1 MKKRISTR
9 VVCLLL
15 AAIMLTGVLTVSAIN
30 GSPYENLK
38 NAAFNALFYENFT
51 VEGDFAIHIDGQ
63 LHERVWL
70 TAYYNEERDFITGGM
85 ESPWRLELLYA
96 HMQDMLQDMP
106 MDIYRYLTHDVLLE
120 LINDI
125 PLDILQDIAGGMS
138 LNDFHDIFLDLL
150 DTLPED
156 MLQGLGMEEL
166 PDIQLDSLQLE
177 HVSYSC
183 QQFSI
188 QLINGG
194 MGGTHWYQVR
204 RQSSVHTRPRSLGHG
219 MFGAAGRD
227 SNYIRL
233 AELFMDVFVGDLK
246 NNLVMT
252 SQSDGNRRIT
262 GAITESQLPEF
273 VRIMIDIAIEE
284 QLKWGNTT
292 GTRDDFENLLT
303 IPMQSLV
310 IDRIQ
315 GEAEV
320 DGDGN
325 LVYINILGVAT
336 IENIF
341 GDTHVVEV
349 SGSMRFMDIGTTV
362 PPNTFTAA
370 APIFEEAFHP
380 RNITNNDWSHWRT
393 LYFTLDENG
402 NVDAGSFTEV
412 WPRFG
417 LPASLR
423 ALF

>member
-1 MKKRISTR
+1 MKRRISTR

-15 AAIMLTGVLTVSAIN
+15 AAIMLIGVLTVSAIN

-51 VEGDFAIHIDGQ
+51 VEGDFAIHVDGQ
-63 LHERVWL
+63 LHDRVWFTGYL
-70 TAYYNEERDFITGGM
+70 NEERDFVTGGM

-106 MDIYRYLTHDVLLE
+106 MDIYRYITHDVLLE
-120 LINDI
+120 LINEI

-138 LNDFHDIFLDLL
+138 LNDFQDVFLDLL
-150 DTLPED
+150 DNLPDD
-156 MLQGLGMEEL
+156 MRQSLGMEEL

-188 QLINGG
+188 QLVNGG
-194 MGGTHWYQVR
+194 VGGTHWYQVR
-204 RQSSVHTRPRSLGHG
+204 RLSQSHTRPRSLGHG
-219 MFGAAGRD
+219 MLDGAGRE
-227 SNYIRL
+227 SNYLRL
-233 AELFMDVFVGDLK
+233 AELFLDVFVGDLK

-252 SQSDGNRRIT
+252 SQSDGSRRIT

-284 QLKWGNTT
+284 QLRWGNTT
-292 GTRDDFENLLT
+292 GARDDFENILT
-303 IPMQSLV
+303 IPMRSLV

-320 DGDGN
+320 DADGN
-325 LVYINILGVAT
+325 LIYANILGIAT

-349 SGSMRFMDIGTTV
+349 SGSVRFSDIGTTV
-362 PPNTFTAA
+362 PPSIFTDA
-370 APIFEEAFHP
+370 APIFEEAFQPH
-380 RNITNNDWSHWRT
+380 NNTSNDWSHWRT

-402 NVDAGSFTEV
+402 NVDADSFTDI
-412 WPRFG
+412 WPRFA
-417 LPASLR
+417 LPARLR
-423 ALF
+423 VLF